1 MKKTTKRLVS
11 SILATSML
19 FSSILTS
26 NVLVSAEEV
35 DVDAVVTDVTETPAA
50 VDYSD
55 SVEFYD
61 AEPEFQMETGIMYV
75 KATLEG
81 ENGTGVETID
91 PSLVGSTVNID
102 FSLLQNPGFSSA
114 TFYVR
119 YNPKVLQAKCG
130 NIPKGQSKL
139 GDYITYTAYNEALD
153 MDIKSAFFANAE
165 IDPQIAYVP
174 TPDSKDFADVNPDGT
189 ATSAQLGKVKL
200 AGMVPKNYVDENN
213 LLKAVEGDGKLFSM
227 TFDVVGEGNADV
239 SIEIVKFGYPPATP
253 VKEGEEVS
261 EANADPIP
269 SANYPNKI
277 AVGGQET
284 TTEATTEAT
293 TKEVTTQ
300 ATTKEVTTEATT
312 KEVTTQVTTKEVTTQ
327 ATTKEVTTQATT
339 KAATTQ
345 ATTKEATTEA
355 TTKEVT
361 TQAVTKEVT
370 TKEVTTEATTKEA
383 TTQKSGEVTT
393 QKQSDDTTETTTVG
407 SNNVYNTTKEQSET
421 TTASSRSG
429 GGSSSSA
436 STGSSGGGGGTVRRS
451 TTKTETETEEDQTED
466 TTAAVEDVTS
476 VEDETESTTEN
487 TVDTEVLF
495 NDLSSTP
502 WAADAINALAERG
515 IINGVDEDAF
525 APQLSCKR
533 ADFAIMLAKLVG
545 LEGTAT
551 SNFDD
556 VLEGKYYYNYVG
568 LAKEAGLVNGYGNGK
583 FGPENFCT
591 RAELMVMVANALKVE
606 GVDITA
612 DESVLAQFSDEADIP
627 VWARP
632 YIAFLVENGIV
643 NGANGKIN
651 PNVEITRAE
660 VAVIMFNV
668 INAISAAAEKAVEEE
683 STDEIEVGTEVPA
696 YEESAY
702 EDAAYTE
709 ALNTKSDE
717 ELAQDTA
724 EAAEAEAKKAEAET
738 EEAK

>member
-300 ATTKEVTTEATT
+300 A
-312 KEVTTQVTTKEVTTQ
+312 
-327 ATTKEVTTQATT
+327 
-339 KAATTQ
+339 
-345 ATTKEATTEA
+345 
-355 TTKEVT
+355 
-361 TQAVTKEVT
+361 VTKEVT

-502 WAADAINALAERG
+502 WAADAINALAELG